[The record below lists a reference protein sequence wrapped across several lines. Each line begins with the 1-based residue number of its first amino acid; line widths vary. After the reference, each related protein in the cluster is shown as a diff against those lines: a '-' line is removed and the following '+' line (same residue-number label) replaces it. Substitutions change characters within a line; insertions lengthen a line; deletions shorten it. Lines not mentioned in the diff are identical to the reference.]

1 MTMGASNHLDVAFR
15 KEIDMQGVNIDGH
28 DWSRVKLLLNAEGD
42 HPPPTEDQ
50 HTTDYLPRR

>member
-1 MTMGASNHLDVAFR
+1 MGASNHLDAAFR

-28 DWSRVKLLLNAEGD
+28 DWSRVKLSLNAEED

-50 HTTDYLPRR
+50 HTTDHLPRR